1 MRTTLNLD
9 DDAALAARNLAQR
22 QRVSLG
28 KAVSELVRRGAAA
41 GGTPMPDKGAAVA
54 LRGRYALLPARDEII
69 MPQQVR
75 DLMERE
81 GI

>member
-41 GGTPMPDKGAAVA
+41 GGTPMPEKSAAMA

-69 MPQQVR
+69 TPQQVR